1 MSVFKIVRTQ
11 IFYGL
16 TENCGTEYLGII
28 FWYTYV
34 PNFVQIE
41 TVCLDWPVKENYQ
54 TSSSRAQKRN

>member
-1 MSVFKIVRTQ
+1 MITPISLKLEI
-11 IFYGL
+11 
-16 TENCGTEYLGII
+16 E
-28 FWYTYV
+28 YV